1 VTEFRHVYG
10 SALLAT
16 ALGSATI
23 MWQAKTANT
32 GVKNKIKKYVNGSKD
47 ELKADIARVEKN
59 LKDDIARVEKNL
71 KDDIARVEAEA
82 QDCQAMILENG
93 HHVMHAL
100 DGNKKPLR
108 EWLRK
113 LERCKNSG
121 GEDCGS
127 ISKAEGVSVRPKE

>member
-1 VTEFRHVYG
+1 VTEFRYVYG
-10 SALLAT
+10 SAA
-16 ALGSATI
+16 ALGSATVV
-23 MWQAKTANT
+23 WQTKTAKT
-32 GVKNKIKKYVNGSKD
+32 GVKNQIKKYINGAKDELKD

-82 QDCQAMILENG
+82 QDCQAMIMENG

-108 EWLRK
+108 EWLHK
-113 LERCKNSG
+113 LERRKNSG
-121 GEDCGS
+121 GEDCD
-127 ISKAEGVSVRPKE
+127 